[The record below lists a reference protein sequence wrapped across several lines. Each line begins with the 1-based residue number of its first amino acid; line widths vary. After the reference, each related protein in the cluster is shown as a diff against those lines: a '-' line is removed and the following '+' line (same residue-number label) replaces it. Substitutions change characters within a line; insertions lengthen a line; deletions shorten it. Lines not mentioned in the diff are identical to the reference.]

1 MTQIAKHL
9 LKWRLA
15 DIEGTGTDQV
25 NIVMP
30 EMDGLQPREILLP
43 TDIPSPHPT
52 AMDLRW
58 TEDDLSLFFLL
69 LNKMLELDVDGAE
82 PLDLTDEG
90 VIDVLHVVAAARF
103 ITPLPADDLLADDI
117 PTVMREV
124 DVGDI
129 VAMHCHDGFKSA
141 VVVALDSI
149 DATCV
154 LLDPISGHEE
164 FFDFDVYD
172 TLVVNKHSLLPGE
185 FGNVVAGSESIVH

>member
-1 MTQIAKHL
+1 MTQVAKHQ

-15 DIEGTGTDQV
+15 DIEGTGMDQV

-30 EMDGLQPREILLP
+30 DLEGCQPREILLP

-69 LNKMLELDVDGAE
+69 LNKMLEINVDASQ
-82 PLDLTDEG
+82 PLDLTDDG

-103 ITPLPADDLLADDI
+103 ITPLPAEDVLAEDVTTI
-117 PTVMREV
+117 LQEF

-129 VAMHCHDGFKSA
+129 VAINCHDGFKSA
-141 VVVALDSI
+141 VITALDSI

-154 LLDPISGHEE
+154 LLDAIDGHEE
-164 FFDFDVYD
+164 YFDFEVYD
-172 TLVVNKHSLLPGE
+172 TLIINKHNLLPGE
-185 FGNVVAGSESIVH
+185 FGNVMPGADCTVH

>member
-1 MTQIAKHL
+1 MTQIAKHQ

-15 DIEGTGTDQV
+15 DIEGTGMDQV

-30 EMDGLQPREILLP
+30 ELDGAKAREILLP

-69 LNKMLELDVDGAE
+69 LNKMLEMDVDSSQ
-82 PLDLTDEG
+82 PLDLTDDG

-103 ITPLPADDLLADDI
+103 ITPLPAEDALAEDI
-117 PTVMREV
+117 PTLMREV
-124 DVGDI
+124 DVGEI
-129 VAMHCHDGFKSA
+129 TALHTHDGYKSA
-141 VVVALDSI
+141 VIVALDSI

-154 LLDPISGHEE
+154 LLDPIDGHEKRY
-164 FFDFDVYD
+164 DFEVYD
-172 TLVVNKHSLLPGE
+172 TLIVNKHSLLPGE
-185 FGNVVAGSESIVH
+185 FGNVVAGADSVVH

>member
-1 MTQIAKHL
+1 MTQIAKHQ

-30 EMDGLQPREILLP
+30 ELDGLQPKEILLP

-58 TEDDLSLFFLL
+58 TLFFLL
-69 LNKMLELDVDGAE
+69 LNKMLELNVEGPH

-103 ITPLPADDLLADDI
+103 ITPLPAEDLLAEDI
-117 PTVMREV
+117 STVLQEV

-129 VAMHCHDGFKSA
+129 VAIHCHDGFKSA
-141 VVVALDSI
+141 VIIALDSI

-154 LLDPISGHEE
+154 LLDPIDGHEE

-172 TLVVNKHSLLPGE
+172 TLIINKHNLLPGE
-185 FGNVVAGSESIVH
+185 FGNVVAGSDSVLH